1 MVLDIP
7 NKKEEEEDLED
18 EVKAASTDQ
27 TVDRMKGSDQLV

>member
-27 TVDRMKGSDQLV
+27 TVE